1 MPELI
6 DKIIAEQQQVS
17 AYRLQDY
24 WLDIGQMPDFE
35 QAQTD
40 FETQFLTGEAA

>member
-1 MPELI
+1 M
-6 DKIIAEQQQVS
+6 
-17 AYRLQDY
+17 QDY

-40 FETQFLTGEAA
+40 FDEQFLAGKNER